1 MENQEEVGNE
11 QGNVEKK
18 DIAQV
23 QQPTVNVGTLVVTKP
38 ERDIIAL
45 GDSESFKAFINNIP
59 VKAIIWNEDH
69 LIAMTENRGT
79 ILAYKPEIEPTT
91 QMFFTRDDGQR
102 SVGWSES
109 KTVWEG
115 EYKPI
120 EFTKG
125 NLIKFLKTYAKDS
138 SSELINNI
146 KNMKVID
153 KIQSNS
159 EMIDLGTG
167 DFDDQNVR
175 TVEEETSITNIPNKF
190 NLILPVMA
198 NYKAEFA
205 FEAKVIRSE
214 DDNYR
219 NPNKGKKVILLKV
232 LNAREVMR
240 GVMYDILGKLPKD
253 IPKYYGRMQLNQKSG
268 RYGD

>member
-1 MENQEEVGNE
+1 MGENEDKPIQ
-11 QGNVEKK
+11 
-18 DIAQV
+18 A
-23 QQPTVNVGTLVVTKP
+23 QQPQVNVGTLVVAKP
-38 ERDIIAL
+38 DRDIIAL
-45 GDSESFKAFINNIP
+45 GDSESFRKFVETIP
-59 VKAIIWNEDH
+59 VKAILWNEDH
-69 LIAMTENRGT
+69 LIAMTDNRGT

-91 QMFFTRDDGQR
+91 QMFFERDEGR
-102 SVGWSES
+102 RHVGWNEY

-125 NLIKFLKTYAKDS
+125 NLIKFLKTYAKDQNP
-138 SSELINNI
+138 ELISNI

-153 KIQSNS
+153 KVASTS

-175 TVEEETSITNIPNKF
+175 TVEEETSITNIPSKF
-190 NLILPVMA
+190 SLMLPVMA

-205 FEAKVIRSE
+205 FEAKVVRSN
-214 DDNYR
+214 DDDYR
-219 NPNKGKKVILLKV
+219 NPNKGKRVILLKV

-240 GVMYDILGKLPKD
+240 GVMFDIMSKLPKD
-253 IPKYYGRMQLNQKSG
+253 IPQYYGRMSLSQKK
-268 RYGD
+268 GDV